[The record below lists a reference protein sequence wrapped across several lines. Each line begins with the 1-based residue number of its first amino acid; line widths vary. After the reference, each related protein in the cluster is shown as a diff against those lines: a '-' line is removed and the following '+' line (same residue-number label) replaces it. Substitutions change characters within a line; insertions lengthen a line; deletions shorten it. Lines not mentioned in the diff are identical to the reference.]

1 MSLSLCYLDVK
12 QKENNMSIPSIS
24 ILSANYK
31 FDEEE
36 LAKLT
41 YVNLLDTLVLS
52 DDRAF
57 GGISLKCVVVLNDKR
72 SVTQN
77 IFKEA
82 LSSLVNGIE
91 ANKIINESSYQFIHN
106 VNITEKDKMNSEQLL
121 KIYFMLQEL
130 ASVYKN

>member
-1 MSLSLCYLDVK
+1 
-12 QKENNMSIPSIS
+12 MSIPSIS